1 MKGHKRRLGFTLIE
15 LLVVIAIIA
24 ILIALLVPAVQ
35 KVREAAARTTCT
47 NNLKQIGLGVQN
59 FQSTFGRLPPLYG
72 GSNGSVINSQKNN
85 SVWGSTHVFLL
96 PYIEQDNLFKACG
109 SPNTP
114 PVVDATTY
122 PTSPPNSQGI
132 TKVVTTYVCPADP
145 SVTDGV
151 VVGGTDGGT
160 SYAANAQVFAPLT
173 SEIVPNPLAQNGS
186 DGAMYPAAKP
196 NWFDRATSIEKIR
209 DGSSNTVIFIH
220 VYAVCSTSAST
231 PTGASWGWGSKAN
244 AAPNKNPAQQP
255 WVRASYLTSGIADTY
270 MTTGSAFQNQ
280 PTPYNSACIWGKPA
294 TPHSSALMVA
304 MGDGSVRSV
313 VPSVSALTWNLVC
326 MPNDGQVLG
335 PDW

>member
-72 GSNGSVINSQKNN
+72 GSNGSTVINSQKN
-85 SVWGSTHVFLL
+85 STVWGSTHVFLL

-109 SPNTP
+109 NANTP
-114 PVVDATTY
+114 PVVDSTTY
-122 PTSPPNSQGI
+122 PAGSPGVS
-132 TKVVTTYVCPADP
+132 KVVTTYVCPADP
-145 SVTDGV
+145 SVTDGI

-173 SEIVPNPLAQNGS
+173 SENANTTQNGS
-186 DGAMYPAAKP
+186 DGAMYTAARP
-196 NWFDRATSIEKIR
+196 NWFDRSTSIEKIR

-220 VYAVCSTSAST
+220 TYALCSSSAGSN
-231 PTGASWGWGSKAN
+231 TGHSWGWGSKQN
-244 AAPNKNPAQQP
+244 QKPLQTPAQQP
-255 WVRASYLTSGIADTY
+255 WLRASYLTQTY
-270 MTTGSAFQNQ
+270 MTTGAPFQNQ
-280 PTPYNSACIWGKPA
+280 PTPYNTACVWNDPA
-294 TPHSSALMVA
+294 TPHSSAMMVA

-313 VPSVSALTWNLVC
+313 VPSISTLTWNLVC
-326 MPNDGQVLG
+326 LPNDGQVLG